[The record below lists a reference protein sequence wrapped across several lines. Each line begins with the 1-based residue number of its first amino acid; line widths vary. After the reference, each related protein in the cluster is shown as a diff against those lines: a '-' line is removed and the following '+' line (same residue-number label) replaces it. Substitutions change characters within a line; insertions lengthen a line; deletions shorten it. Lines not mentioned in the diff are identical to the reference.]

1 MKLKEL
7 AHSRT
12 GDKGDIANI
21 SLIAYNKIDYPFL
34 KEQVTAEKV
43 KEYFKEI
50 CQGEVIRYEIDTI
63 CAMNYVMNNAL
74 CGGVTRSLAL
84 DKHGKALSI
93 ALLDM
98 EI

>member
-50 CQGEVIRYEIDTI
+50 CQGEVIRYEIDHI
-63 CAMNYVMNNAL
+63 YAMNFVLNNAL
-74 CGGVTRSLAL
+74 CGGVTQSLAL